1 VTPPLSGGGPAGG
14 AAGGA
19 GAGVGFGSGE
29 GAGFWP
35 TPGAY
40 GSSSLLLPPL
50 LS

>member
-1 VTPPLSGGGPAGG
+1 VTPPLSGGGPEGG

-29 GAGFWP
+29 GAGFWS

-40 GSSSLLLPPL
+40 ASLSLSLPPL